1 MRSLLQDTKEGRTIM
16 EILGKVLSEKTEAI
30 YKDITGG
37 LIYPI
42 KIEKLDPDLL

>member
-30 YKDITGG
+30 YRDITGG
-37 LIYPI
+37 FIRL
-42 KIEKLDPDLL
+42 KS